1 MTIVKYYTDLFATG
15 TVGAYIAIGALFVV
29 ALFAFLQALIDF
41 GRGTSRSIM
50 RLITVA
56 GAAVLAYFA
65 TPIVGRAFIAD
76 QTLASVL
83 PFGIEQLGPILNAS
97 LAEVLLPIVFVAL
110 FLAFSAVL
118 VIVHKLL
125 CGILGFSYKRNNAL
139 TRLFGMVVGVLHGA
153 FTAVIVL
160 FPLFVCMNLYADAA
174 AAPDADAS
182 VVAFYEDYIEATVES
197 PLYEYPMQYGGEFV
211 QDEFSRATIGSAK

>member
-1 MTIVKYYTDLFATG
+1 MTIVKYYTDLFAKG
-15 TVGAYIAIGALFVV
+15 SIGAYIAIGALGLV

-56 GAAVLAYFA
+56 GAAVLAFFA
-65 TPIVGRAFIAD
+65 TKIVGRAFIAD
-76 QTLASVL
+76 QTVASVL
-83 PFGIEQLGPILNAS
+83 PVGIEQLGPILKAS
-97 LAEVLLPIVFVAL
+97 LAEVLLPIVFVVL
-110 FLAFSAVL
+110 FLVFSAVL

-139 TRLFGMVVGVLHGA
+139 TRLFGMVVGALHGA
-153 FTAVIVL
+153 LTAVIVL
-160 FPLFVCMNLYADAA
+160 FPLFVCMGLYADAA
-174 AAPDADAS
+174 AALDAKSS
-182 VVAFYEDYIEATVES
+182 VVAVYEDYIEATVES

-211 QDEFSRATIGSAK
+211 KGEFSHATIGSSK